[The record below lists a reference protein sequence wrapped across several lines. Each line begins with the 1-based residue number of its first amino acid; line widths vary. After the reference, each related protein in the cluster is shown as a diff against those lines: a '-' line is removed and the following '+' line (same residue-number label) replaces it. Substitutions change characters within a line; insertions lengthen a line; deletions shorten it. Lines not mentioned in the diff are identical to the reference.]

1 MRKANPINRK
11 VLLHNIQYLCP
22 VLATY
27 TINCY
32 QIPSRL
38 FVQGRKEI
46 SSAEGATQGDP
57 VAMPIYA
64 IGITPLLSEIK
75 EPNSNVT
82 QAAFADDLDGVGKL
96 QQLLTWWNNI
106 VEYGPLLGY
115 YPRADKSWL
124 VVKEYLFEEAIE
136 VFSGSNVR
144 ITVGHE
150 YLGGFLSSIPGQ
162 TEYVRKKVDNW
173 IRLVRAL
180 ADIAKSEP
188 QAAYA
193 SFVAGFCGRVT
204 YFIRTIPNM
213 SSMLLDL
220 DLVITN
226 ELIPAITDGRSVSDE
241 EQESLALPVKLGG
254 LGIPIFA
261 ECCKTEFR
269 NSKLVCSQQVAAIV
283 AQNNADDLRPPPVE
297 DHRRRIVREKYETQK
312 SKLEQLRAGMSSE
325 QLRANDIAQMK
336 GSSSWLTALP
346 LKQEGYVLSKR
357 QFFDASALRYHC
369 MGVEEVTVILCMW
382 ETVHGRSCYFMP

>member
-1 MRKANPINRK
+1 M
-11 VLLHNIQYLCP
+11 
-22 VLATY
+22 
-27 TINCY
+27 
-32 QIPSRL
+32 
-38 FVQGRKEI
+38 
-46 SSAEGATQGDP
+46 
-57 VAMPIYA
+57 
-64 IGITPLLSEIK
+64 
-75 EPNSNVT
+75 
-82 QAAFADDLDGVGKL
+82 
-96 QQLLTWWNNI
+96 
-106 VEYGPLLGY
+106 
-115 YPRADKSWL
+115 
-124 VVKEYLFEEAIE
+124 VKEYLFEEAIE

-162 TEYVRKKVDNW
+162 TEYVQKKVDNW

-180 ADIAKSEP
+180 ANIAKSEP

-193 SFVAGFCGRVT
+193 AFVAGFCGRVT

-241 EQESLALPVKLGG
+241 ERELLALPVKLGG

-283 AQNNADDLRPPPVE
+283 AQNNTDDLRSPPVE

-325 QLRANDIAQMK
+325 QLRANGIAQMK
-336 GSSSWLTALP
+336 GSSS
-346 LKQEGYVLSKR
+346 
-357 QFFDASALRYHC
+357 
-369 MGVEEVTVILCMW
+369 
-382 ETVHGRSCYFMP
+382 